1 MAGLSGLYTI
11 WVSDWWTD
19 WLIALIHQWIDLFI
33 GNNADETNNKGF
45 LSTLIHTKGKI
56 WIYVYNAIKRLVYQ
70 LI

>member
-19 WLIALIHQWIDLFI
+19 WLIALIHQGIDLFI
-33 GNNADETNNKGF
+33 GNNADKTNNKGL
-45 LSTLIHTKGKI
+45 LSTFIHTKGKI

-70 LI
+70 WI